1 MELLLAVTIMIIST
15 LLSGLMAVTEASAA
29 LISRSRVRRL
39 LEAER
44 RGARSLDAILEYP
57 SRVIGASALI
67 AIGAAAVSSACGAW
81 ALVSAI
87 DDLPMWGAIAIASVF
102 STMFTYSL
110 GQALPRSVAVQNPEE
125 VALTF
130 AAAAHRVSVF
140 VYPSARMLGALW
152 RWGLRLTGG
161 ERADISPW
169 ATEDEFRAH
178 GSVDEEYVAREESED
193 ALIDAVADFTEK
205 VVREVMV
212 PRPDMAVL
220 ADTATPIEAVEIIER
235 EGYSR
240 VPVYRE
246 TVDDVL
252 GILYAKDLLIAAR
265 DSSGIEKVDLLS
277 IVRPAYFVP
286 ETKPVEELLFEMRS
300 RTHIA
305 IVADEYGG
313 TAGLVTIEDL
323 LEEIVGE
330 IFDEYDSEVP
340 LVVDIGG
347 GAFRVDC
354 RLPVDDLNE
363 RFGTAIEMD
372 AVTVGGVFTELAGRI
387 PETGETI
394 EIDGLR
400 LTVDALEGTRI
411 RQLVVEPA
419 PSAHNKE
426 VENA

>member
-1 MELLLAVTIMIIST
+1 MELLLAIVIMITAT
-15 LLSGLMAVTEASAA
+15 LLTGLMAAAEASAV
-29 LISRSRVRRL
+29 LISRGRVRRL

-44 RGARSLDAILEYP
+44 AGAAHLDAILEYP
-57 SRVIGASALI
+57 SRVRGSAALVTVGAT
-67 AIGAAAVSSACGAW
+67 AASTAAGVW
-81 ALVSAI
+81 ALSSVV
-87 DDLPMWGAIAIASVF
+87 DELPLWGAVLIASVF
-102 STMFTYSL
+102 VTGFVYAFGL
-110 GQALPRSVAVQNPEE
+110 ALTRSVAVQNPEN
-125 VALTF
+125 VALAF
-130 AAAAHRVSVF
+130 APAAHRVSLL
-140 VYPSARMLGALW
+140 VYPVARTLGALW
-152 RWGLRLTGG
+152 RWGFRLTGG
-161 ERADISPW
+161 ERADISAW
-169 ATEDEFRAH
+169 ATEDEFRAQIT
-178 GSVDEEYVAREESED
+178 VDEEDAAREETEE

-212 PRPDMAVL
+212 PRTDMAVL
-220 ADTATPIEAVEIIER
+220 ADTCTPAGAVEIIEQK
-235 EGYSR
+235 GYSR
-240 VPVYRE
+240 VPVYQD
-246 TVDDVL
+246 TVDDIR
-252 GILYAKDLLIAAR
+252 GILYAKDLLIAATNR
-265 DSSGIEKVDLLS
+265 GGIENVDLAS

-286 ETKPVEELLFEMRS
+286 ETKPVEELLLEMRS

-340 LVVDIGG
+340 LVVEMGN
-347 GAFRVDC
+347 GAYRVDS

-372 AVTVGGVFTELAGRI
+372 ADTVGGVFTELAGRI

-394 EIDGLR
+394 LIDGLR

-419 PSAHNKE
+419 LSAHTKE
-426 VENA
+426 DKDA